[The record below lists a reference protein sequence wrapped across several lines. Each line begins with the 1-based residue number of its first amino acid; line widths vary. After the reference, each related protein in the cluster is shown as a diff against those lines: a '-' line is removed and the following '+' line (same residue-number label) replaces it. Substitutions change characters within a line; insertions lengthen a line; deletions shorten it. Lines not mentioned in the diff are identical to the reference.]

1 MNKFKLIEQKL
12 FLREERGRERV
23 KKLIIII
30 AGMFVAKKII
40 DHANERKSI
49 KVDSNLLGATIYG
62 TLQADL
68 K

>member
-1 MNKFKLIEQKL
+1 MEKLI
-12 FLREERGRERV
+12 
-23 KKLIIII
+23 LITGVIFIT
-30 AGMFVAKKII
+30 KKII

-62 TLQADL
+62 ILQENL

>member
-1 MNKFKLIEQKL
+1 M
-12 FLREERGRERV
+12 
-23 KKLIIII
+23 KKLLLIIGSIFI
-30 AGMFVAKKII
+30 AKKII

-49 KVDSNLLGATIYG
+49 KMNSNLLGATIYG

>member
-1 MNKFKLIEQKL
+1 M
-12 FLREERGRERV
+12 RV
-23 KKLIIII
+23 KNVLIIIGAALVI
-30 AGMFVAKKII
+30 KKII

-62 TLQADL
+62 ILQENL

>member
-1 MNKFKLIEQKL
+1 MKNL
-12 FLREERGRERV
+12 
-23 KKLIIII
+23 LIIISGVFI
-30 AGMFVAKKII
+30 AKKII

-62 TLQADL
+62 TLQEGL